1 MGIAKQRA
9 PGDPDDL
16 PPGEVSTKLSDGR
29 KVVIKGL
36 EPPVREDDQVETE
49 SLKPA
54 SPSEGDGSAAAAR
67 HGIAGF

>member
-16 PPGEVSTKLSDGR
+16 PPGEVSAKSADGR
-29 KVVIKGL
+29 TFVIKGL

-49 SLKPA
+49 SLTRVPPA
-54 SPSEGDGSAAAAR
+54 EEDPNPSAAR
-67 HGIAGF
+67 RGIAGF

>member
-49 SLKPA
+49 SLKQVPPA
-54 SPSEGDGSAAAAR
+54 EGDSNAATAR
-67 HGIAGF
+67 RGIAGF

>member
-16 PPGEVSTKLSDGR
+16 PPGEVSAKLSDGR

-49 SLKPA
+49 SIKQVPPTDDDA
-54 SPSEGDGSAAAAR
+54 NAAAAR
-67 HGIAGF
+67 RGIAGF